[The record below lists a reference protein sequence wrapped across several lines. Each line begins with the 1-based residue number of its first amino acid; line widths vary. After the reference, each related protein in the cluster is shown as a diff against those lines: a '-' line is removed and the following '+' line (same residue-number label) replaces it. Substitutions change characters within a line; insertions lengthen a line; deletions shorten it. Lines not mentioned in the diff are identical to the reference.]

1 VSAGRRVRLDR
12 QWLGL
17 NDNIV
22 NFRFDRAYRGAYKR
36 ASPVTPWG
44 HRVVFLDI
52 VDK

>member
-1 VSAGRRVRLDR
+1 MFALAR

-17 NDNIV
+17 NYKIV
-22 NFRFDRAYRGAYKR
+22 NFGFDRAYWGAYKR

-44 HRVVFLDI
+44 HRTAFLDI